1 MTVNKI
7 AVAAIVA
14 RSNQVTS
21 TNWTLKKLQAPSGV
35 SLEKFSLGDTFE
47 EPGKVALNKGLAK
60 KEGNSIR
67 LSAVQKGM
75 RKDFALSKSEL
86 QALASEYL

>member
-1 MTVNKI
+1 MPFNKTTI
-7 AVAAIVA
+7 SAISS
-14 RSNQVTS
+14 RLVTS
-21 TNWTLKKLQAPSGV
+21 TNWTITKLQAPKGI

-60 KEGNSIR
+60 KVGNSIQ

-75 RKDFALSKSEL
+75 RKDFTLSKAEL
-86 QALASEYL
+86 QDLASEYL